1 MSCDRVTLYCV
12 NSAEKFIQGIRN
24 NNVMTRG
31 QDCQGGLYTEP
42 QLRTMQEWWTASLGS
57 GSPARFQ
64 PVQYKV
70 TYHVP
75 LNMEGTCMKETTWP
89 MV

>member
-1 MSCDRVTLYCV
+1 MYCV
-12 NSAEKFIQGIRN
+12 NSAEKFIPGKRN
-24 NNVMTRG
+24 NNVQLTRG
-31 QDCQGGLYTEP
+31 QECRGGLYTEP
-42 QLRTMQEWWTASLGS
+42 QLCTMHEERWTASLGS

>member
-1 MSCDRVTLYCV
+1 
-12 NSAEKFIQGIRN
+12 
-24 NNVMTRG
+24 MTRG

-57 GSPARFQ
+57 GSPAHFQ